1 MRMTA
6 ALALMLSLGL
16 AGCGDRPAATTPVSP
31 VPARLHALGTEPFWS
46 LRIDGTSLAYT
57 TPEDSR
63 GQHATVTRRD
73 IPGGAAFSGRLG
85 DAAIRVEVTKRE
97 CSDGM
102 SDRTY
107 PFAVALVLGA
117 EQRTGCAS

>member
-6 ALALMLSLGL
+6 ALALMLPLGL
-16 AGCGDRPAATTPVSP
+16 AGCGDRPASTAQAPS

-46 LRIDGTSLAYT
+46 LRIEGTTLAYT
-57 TPEDSR
+57 TPEDSQGRR
-63 GQHATVTRRD
+63 GAVTRRD
-73 IPGGAAFSGRLG
+73 IPGAAVFSGRLG
-85 DAAIRVEVTKRE
+85 DAAIRVEVSQRE

-107 PFAVALVLGA
+107 PFAVALALGA
-117 EQRTGCAS
+117 ERRLGCAS